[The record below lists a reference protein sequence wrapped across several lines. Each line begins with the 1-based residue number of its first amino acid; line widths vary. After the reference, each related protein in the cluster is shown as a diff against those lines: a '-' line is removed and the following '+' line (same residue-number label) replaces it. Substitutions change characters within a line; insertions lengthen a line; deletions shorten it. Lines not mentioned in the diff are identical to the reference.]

1 MLTAKEKSAIIRFSM
16 YLAEAQGENGNSDDS
31 VNRIHHFITCRN
43 ISKILV
49 ECALDM
55 NIMETCHYVSE
66 LSEDKKKIIFWEFFE
81 VLIAPEIKTDEA
93 IDAYKAIVKE
103 AQLDSANEWYFQR
116 QKIKDFSQSGN
127 MFDNEKTALA
137 TLIYW
142 ITPKDDIS
150 RPYLDKALREVEQKY
165 DVSMKSQPTLDLY
178 DAIDIVRIIAD
189 SKRKIIASEMRAVC
203 EAEIRDNIV
212 YKIDKR
218 NNEVLTE
225 ILVETDLVE
234 LFRQN

>member
-1 MLTAKEKSAIIRFSM
+1 MRRL
-16 YLAEAQGENGNSDDS
+16 
-31 VNRIHHFITCRN
+31 
-43 ISKILV
+43 
-49 ECALDM
+49 
-55 NIMETCHYVSE
+55 
-66 LSEDKKKIIFWEFFE
+66 FF
-81 VLIAPEIKTDEA
+81 KH
-93 IDAYKAIVKE
+93 
-103 AQLDSANEWYFQR
+103 
-116 QKIKDFSQSGN
+116 
-127 MFDNEKTALA
+127 
-137 TLIYW
+137 
-142 ITPKDDIS
+142 
-150 RPYLDKALREVEQKY
+150 YLDKALQEVEQKY
-165 DVSMKSQPTLDLY
+165 DVSIKSQPTLDLY